1 MTEGSGAAGRRS
13 GGPAVL
19 RLRVVSDT
27 VLVPRARLGDA
38 SLGAGVLR
46 RTDSGLVP
54 LGGAGVRRRGKE
66 YVLPPSSDPVTP
78 SRHLPA
84 AVFGG
89 FLYDHYGH
97 FLLESLG
104 RLWFEG
110 AGRGHPIVWIAA
122 TGGTWRPW
130 MDELADMVGIGPDR
144 VVLDTEDGALA
155 VDSLLVGDQGFEVNR
170 YMHPWFVDRL
180 AVVPAVRPTPGEGT
194 HVWLSRSA
202 LGEIGGVDEEGAIEQ
217 RLAGAGWTIVHPEQM
232 SVAEQVRVLASAA
245 HVAGIE
251 GSAFH
256 TLLLLRGFA
265 GTVDVLTRHES
276 PNFEVI
282 NRAQRLDLQRHALI
296 GGEARV
302 WNRPNGSRDVGW
314 TGVDVD
320 ATVALVLSTCARHA
334 G

>member
-1 MTEGSGAAGRRS
+1 M
-13 GGPAVL
+13 L
-19 RLRVVSDT
+19 RLRVVNDA
-27 VLVPRARLGDA
+27 VLVPRARLGDTT
-38 SLGAGVLR
+38 LGAGVLR
-46 RTDSGLVP
+46 HTDSGLVP

-66 YVLPPSSDPVTP
+66 YVLPPPTDPVTP
-78 SRHLPA
+78 TRRLGA

-110 AGRGHPIVWIAA
+110 AGRDHPIVWIAA

-130 MDELADMVGIGPDR
+130 MDELADMVGIGADR
-144 VVLDTEDGALA
+144 VVLDAADGALA

-170 YMHPWFVDRL
+170 YMHPWFLDRL
-180 AVVPAVRPTPGEGT
+180 AVVPAGRRSDGAGTP
-194 HVWLSRSA
+194 VWLSRSA
-202 LGEIGGVDEEGAIEQ
+202 LGESGGVDEEAAIEE
-217 RLAGAGWTIVHPEQM
+217 RLAAAGWTVVHPERM
-232 SVAEQVRVLASAA
+232 SVAEQVQVLASAV

-256 TLLLLRGFA
+256 TLLLLRGFS
-265 GTVDVLTRHES
+265 GTVDVLTRHDS

-282 NRAQRLDLQRHALI
+282 NRVQRLDLERHALV

-314 TGVDVD
+314 TGVDVE
-320 ATVALVLSTCARHA
+320 ATVALVSSTCARHA